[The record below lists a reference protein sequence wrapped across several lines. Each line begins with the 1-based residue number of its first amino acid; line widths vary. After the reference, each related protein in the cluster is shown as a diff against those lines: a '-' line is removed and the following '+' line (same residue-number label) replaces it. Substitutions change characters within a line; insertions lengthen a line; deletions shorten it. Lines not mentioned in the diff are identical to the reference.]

1 VFLSWQNVAESKIN
15 SEMFAHEKEPCKSE
29 NVEDFKLLGHKKPT
43 NYRTV
48 KRFGSD
54 RKCGISSSKARA
66 ALKSQTA
73 GCSAKSYR
81 KLRMEDPSSS
91 KHCQKSI

>member
-43 NYRTV
+43 NYRTI
-48 KRFGSD
+48 KRFEKQENVEGKIGSD
-54 RKCGISSSKARA
+54 REYAISSSKARA
-66 ALKSQTA
+66 GLKSQTA
-73 GCSAKSYR
+73 GCSAKSFR
-81 KLRMEDPSSS
+81 
-91 KHCQKSI
+91 